1 MATNSQMTKQQV
13 IFNQKVL
20 VMTKSKYIQK
30 KEVANILGISPS
42 SVIRWV
48 KTKDLPKPFQF
59 GHKTVWDIDEVYA
72 WIEKQKQT
80 RGFAKPKST
89 RDQNVNKT
97 Q

>member
-1 MATNSQMTKQQV
+1 
-13 IFNQKVL
+13 
-20 VMTKSKYIQK
+20 MTKSKYIQK
-30 KEVANILGISPS
+30 KEVANIVNVSES
-42 SVIRWV
+42 SIARWP
-48 KTKDLPKPFQF
+48 KTSDFPKPFQF

>member
-1 MATNSQMTKQQV
+1 
-13 IFNQKVL
+13 
-20 VMTKSKYIQK
+20 MTKSKYIQK
-30 KEVANILGISPS
+30 KEVANILGISTS

-48 KTKDLPKPFQF
+48 KTKDLVEPFQF
-59 GHKTVWDIDEVYA
+59 GHKTVWDIDEVYE

>member
-1 MATNSQMTKQQV
+1 MTKQQV

-30 KEVANILGISPS
+30 KEVANIVNVSES
-42 SVIRWV
+42 SIARWP
-48 KTKDLPKPFQF
+48 KTTDFPKPFQF

-80 RGFAKPKST
+80 RGFAKPKSI
-89 RDQNVNKT
+89 RVKNVNKT

>member
-1 MATNSQMTKQQV
+1 MTKQQV

-30 KEVANILGISPS
+30 KEVANIVNVSES
-42 SVIRWV
+42 SIARWP
-48 KTKDLPKPFQF
+48 KTTDFPKPFQF